1 MIMPMS
7 KKDFWA
13 MANAMSDAKRDLEIA
28 TDPGTPERDSAMHAL
43 DMASRRLATACA
55 EQYRGG
61 YGFDR
66 HKFMDACGFPIMNG
80 N

>member
-1 MIMPMS
+1 MVMS
-7 KKDFWA
+7 KKDFEA
-13 MANAMSDAKRDLEIA
+13 VALSMADAKRDLEIA
-28 TDPGTPERDSAMHAL
+28 TDPGTPERESAMHAL

-55 EQYRGG
+55 GQYSGG

-66 HKFMDACGFPIMNG
+66 HKFMDWCGFPIMNG